1 MSKFIITQ
9 LVRENRGRIECGKH
23 PNGTPKYAQ
32 HSPYYA
38 GLVLHNKINYARWFL
53 DGFNSKYFLEQFL
66 GYNNLPNGHPMRML
80 TFDMLLQTDEF
91 RKIRDYITTVEVKDY
106 VNYIKKNGI
115 IFKRRNIELM
125 QTIANESSI
134 QAA

>member
-1 MSKFIITQ
+1 
-9 LVRENRGRIECGKH
+9 
-23 PNGTPKYAQ
+23 
-32 HSPYYA
+32 
-38 GLVLHNKINYARWFL
+38 
-53 DGFNSKYFLEQFL
+53 
-66 GYNNLPNGHPMRML
+66 MRML

-91 RKIRDYITTVEVKDY
+91 REIRDYITTVEVKDY

-134 QAA
+134 